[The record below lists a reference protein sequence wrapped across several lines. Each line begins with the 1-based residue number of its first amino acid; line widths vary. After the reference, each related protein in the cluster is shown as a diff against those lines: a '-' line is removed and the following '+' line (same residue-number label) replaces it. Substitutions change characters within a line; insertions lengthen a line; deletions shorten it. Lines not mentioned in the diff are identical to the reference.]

1 MFQRLIAL
9 MVLCLLS
16 LAGHAQT
23 ALSPAQLATV
33 CTSCKADTGCN
44 VPRQAGDSITVLSW
58 LNAARTPA
66 TLAWR
71 VDLQP
76 IEIDEAAT
84 YTTYDS
90 LTQGKRDEW
99 ERLLAFPRSFAKN
112 KNRNVV
118 TDVWGSATAGSI
130 AEAILLAGTY
140 NATNVQNA
148 LGGTTR
154 TTGTVSALAL
164 TFTGAAGAGDA
175 TWLVQP
181 ANCQ

>member
-1 MFQRLIAL
+1 MIRRILTVLAL
-9 MVLCLLS
+9 ALFAVMGQAQS
-16 LAGHAQT
+16 LT
-23 ALSPAQLATV
+23 PAQLATV
-33 CTSCKADTGCN
+33 CTACKGDAGCN
-44 VPRQAGDSITVLSW
+44 VPRQAGDSITVLAW
-58 LNAARTPA
+58 LNAARTPT

-76 IEIDEAAT
+76 VEIDEAAT

-99 ERLLAFPRSFAKN
+99 ARLLAFPRSFAKN

-118 TDVWGSATAGSI
+118 TDVWGAATGGSI
-130 AEAILLAGTY
+130 SEAILQAGTY
-140 NATNVQNA
+140 SATNVQNA
-148 LGGTTR
+148 LGGSTR

-164 TFTGAAGAGDA
+164 NYSGQAGTAEA